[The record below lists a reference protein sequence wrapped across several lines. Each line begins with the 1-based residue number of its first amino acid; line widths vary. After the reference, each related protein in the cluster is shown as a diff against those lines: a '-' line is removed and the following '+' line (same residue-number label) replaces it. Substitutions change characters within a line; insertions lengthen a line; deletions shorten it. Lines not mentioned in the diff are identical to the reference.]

1 MRVIAGKH
9 RGRPLLSPNDKGIRP
24 TSSKM
29 RSSLFN
35 ILSSGKFLN
44 EDGSDIIKGSK
55 VVDLCCGTGALGI
68 EALSRGASMVT
79 FIDGSAEHLK
89 LAWSNICYLKEEDKS
104 TLIRVKAENLPKA
117 KDKFNL
123 AFIDPPYFKN
133 LADKILTSLVNRD
146 WLEKGAIVVV
156 EQSSVEDLFYSS
168 DFYKKIDI
176 RVYGNSKVTILERL

>member
-9 RGRPLLSPNDKGIRP
+9 RGRPLLSPSDKGIRP

-29 RSSLFN
+29 RSSLFD
-35 ILSSGKFLN
+35 ILSSGRFLN
-44 EDGSDIIKGSK
+44 EDGNSVVEGAK

-104 TLIRVKAENLPKA
+104 TLIRIKAENLPKA

-123 AFIDPPYFKN
+123 VFIDPPYFKKI
-133 LADKILTSLVNRD
+133 ADKALISLINRD
-146 WLEKGAIVVV
+146 WLEKGAIMVV
-156 EQSSVEDLFYSS
+156 EQARIEDLSFSS
-168 DFYKKIDI
+168 EFYKELDV
-176 RVYGNSKVTILERL
+176 RVYGNSKFTILESL